1 MLKALWNRFVELK
14 NGCGLPFLTK
24 EKPCYGANSA
34 FDYLELRRKMD
45 LDPTDRLYPYVMNP
59 GQVNQQLGLMTKN
72 KKFLPLIAVVS
83 ILFSSCGSPTTRPDP
98 APAYSD
104 GGYRSVEMSMCG
116 KYFFGV
122 GGCHYASGTAATD
135 RLGVQGFAKGEIA
148 VFSDLCHVDFKTRYG
163 ENEFISIALSD
174 LLDTSTLQRNHSCTL
189 RVIVSPDPLKGS
201 EEKIYPRV
209 GEIYVEVRSPGIQGL
224 PLPIADQVRLS
235 DQPDQKGLSIPMQSA
250 GEYQQT
256 RCADAPIQQ
265 GFVPPL
271 LTFEPIAR
279 VKSCKYQ
286 YSVRTQDGKKY
297 SQVFMRNVYAA
308 NTVLL
313 ARPKITR
320 EADKLCIESD
330 PSVTTFIAIDSE
342 WTNKTKLCAK
352 GKGPF
357 KVRVFTTK
365 RNYFEIVK

>member
-1 MLKALWNRFVELK
+1 MLKALLNQFVNKK
-14 NGCGLPFLTK
+14 NGCGLPSSTAGRTSF
-24 EKPCYGANSA
+24 GA
-34 FDYLELRRKMD
+34 
-45 LDPTDRLYPYVMNP
+45 
-59 GQVNQQLGLMTKN
+59 
-72 KKFLPLIAVVS
+72 LIASAKVARRFPNLPYNHRLFLIVAAS
-83 ILFSSCGSPTTRPDP
+83 LVFSSCGSPTTRPDP

-148 VFSDLCHVDFKTRYG
+148 VFSDLCHVDLKTRYG
-163 ENEFISIALSD
+163 ENEFVSIALSD
-174 LLDTSTLQRNHSCTL
+174 LLDTSTLARAHSCTL
-189 RVIVSPDPLKGS
+189 KVIVSPDPIKGS
-201 EEKIYPRV
+201 EEKVYPRV

-224 PLPIADQVRLS
+224 ALPTADQVRLS
-235 DQPDQKGLSIPMQSA
+235 DQPDQKGFQIPMQSA
-250 GEYQQT
+250 GEYQLT
-256 RCADAPIQQ
+256 RCAEPPVVAAFPQ
-265 GFVPPL
+265 GDLVLPNL
-271 LTFEPIAR
+271 AR
-279 VKSCKYQ
+279 KSSCKYQ
-286 YSVRTQDGKKY
+286 YAVRTADGKKY

-330 PSVTTFIAIDSE
+330 PSVTTFIAIDAE